1 MKVAIILGSARKG
14 RQTHKAAY
22 YLHNELQDRDI
33 KSDLIDLA
41 ETSLPIFEEK
51 LQNHPDSLTQASKIS
66 QRMNEADALI
76 FITPEYHGSISGVL
90 KNTLDYFWSELQKK
104 PIGAVA
110 TSSGKMGG
118 INASRHLQQI
128 ILSIGA
134 FPMPLKWL
142 VPRVHRSFDENYC
155 PKSDKIES
163 SGQKFLDEFLWFAD
177 ALYQKKID
185 DALRFNINE
194 EAA

>member
-1 MKVAIILGSARKG
+1 MKVAILLGSVRKG
-14 RQTHKAAY
+14 RQTHKAAN
-22 YLHNELQDRDI
+22 YLHNELQNRNVE
-33 KSDLIDLA
+33 SDLIDLA
-41 ETSLPIFEEK
+41 ETSLPVLEARP
-51 LQNHPDSLTQASKIS
+51 QNRPDPPKQVSKIS
-66 QRMNEADALI
+66 YRLDRADALI
-76 FITPEYHGSISGVL
+76 FVTPEYHGSISGVL

-142 VPRVHRSFDENYC
+142 VPRIHQSFDENFR
-155 PKSDKIES
+155 PESEQIEAS
-163 SGQKFLDEFLWFAD
+163 AQKFLDKFLWFAD

-185 DALRFNINE
+185 DAQRYNKSE